1 MAVVSGVLSSSDVTS
16 LIQQASAKFQAPAN
30 TLLAQEKP
38 VQDQIS
44 ALGKVQGVLSS
55 LQSAFAGLADVQT
68 LAQRSVTVSPS
79 GAVKATAANDAAAG
93 SYNLSNIHLAESEN
107 LLSTGFPSTGAG
119 LGAGALAIQ
128 VGGGPALTVTV
139 GPGQDNLTGIANAI
153 NQANAGVQATILYD
167 GSSYHLALNSTATG
181 KTHAFT
187 VSGSGGL
194 AGFTYAPGAS
204 GLTEVQAAA
213 NASFSINGL
222 AVTSGSNTVS
232 SVVPG
237 LTLTLAASGSA
248 TVTVQQD
255 ITALDKAANAV
266 VSALNNVLTTISQY
280 GSYSLSSG
288 AGPLFGDIGVQVLR
302 TDLLDAV
309 TEPAVGGSA
318 PNSPY
323 ASLSAVGFTVNSD
336 GTVSLDDA
344 AFQSAAESN
353 YTAVAALLGGAGTA
367 SDPNVSV
374 RGIGSAK
381 PGSYAVDI
389 TTNAGGSVTG
399 TVNGEAASGTGGLLV
414 VTGTGAAAGLS
425 LQISPGVTGSL
436 GEVTVGQG
444 LFGRLSGILN
454 AALAT
459 DSGSVTGE
467 IKSLNSSLT
476 SMNNQ
481 ITALQQ
487 QAQQETLAL
496 TKQFGAAQAT
506 LSQLETV
513 SNFLT
518 TYFNQTSGVVGGV
531 KHAWRQTELNGTSG
545 VPRCRGD
552 RSQARRPDEN
562 GDGRIAGVSRSGRSG
577 YRRWKSTS

>member
-1 MAVVSGVLSSSDVTS
+1 MTVVSGVLSSSDITS
-16 LIQQASAKFQAPAN
+16 LIQQASAQFQAPAN

-44 ALGKVQGVLSS
+44 ALGKVQGALSS
-55 LQSAFAGLADVQT
+55 LQSAFAGLSDVQT

-79 GAVKATAANDAAAG
+79 GTVKAAATNDAAAG
-93 SYNLSNIHLAESEN
+93 SYSLSNIHLAQSEN
-107 LLSTGFPSTGAG
+107 LLSTGFASTSAG
-119 LGAGALAIQ
+119 LGAGSLAIQ
-128 VGGGPALTVTV
+128 LGNGPAVTVTV
-139 GPGQDNLTGIANAI
+139 GPGQGNLTGIANAI
-153 NQANAGVQATILYD
+153 NQANTGVEATILYD

-181 KTHAFT
+181 TTHAFT

-194 AGFTYAPGAS
+194 AAFSYAPGAS

-232 SVVPG
+232 GVVPG

-248 TVTVQQD
+248 TVSVQQD

-266 VSALNNVLTTISQY
+266 VSALNNVLTTIGQY
-280 GSYSLSSG
+280 ASYSPTSG
-288 AGPLFGDIGVQVLR
+288 AGPLFGDIGIQVLR
-302 TDLLDAV
+302 TDLLDAI
-309 TEPAVGGSA
+309 TEPAAAGSA
-318 PNSPY
+318 ANSPY
-323 ASLSAVGFTVNSD
+323 GSLSAVGFTVNSD
-336 GTVSLDDA
+336 GTMSLDDA
-344 AFQSAAESN
+344 AFQTAAESN
-353 YTAVAALLGGAGTA
+353 YAAVAALLGGAGTA
-367 SDPNVSV
+367 NDPDVSV
-374 RGIGSAK
+374 HGIGSAT
-381 PGSYAVDI
+381 PGTYAVDI
-389 TTNAGGSVTG
+389 TTNTGGSVTG
-399 TVNGEAASGTGGLLV
+399 TVNGQAASGTGGLLV
-414 VTGTGAAAGLS
+414 VTGTGAAEGLS

-444 LFGRLSGILN
+444 LFGSLSGILN

-467 IKSLNSSLT
+467 IKGLNSSLT

-496 TKQFGAAQAT
+496 TKQFSAAQAT

-518 TYFNQTSGVVGGV
+518 TYFNQTSGG
-531 KHAWRQTELNGTSG
+531 L
-545 VPRCRGD
+545 
-552 RSQARRPDEN
+552 
-562 GDGRIAGVSRSGRSG
+562 AG
-577 YRRWKSTS
+577 